1 MHGKRKGESIPGIGV
16 QNPVKKEHDKYC
28 GTRKRER
35 LACRKPRNKRA
46 NSLTLSFKENMFLSY
61 VQLDDMRYFYNMHH
75 WAGHLDVVHDQ
86 ICIYQRVILAERL
99 SFWRQEAS
107 IKAGRP
113 LKGIL
118 QWPKRKGPQSKNTCD
133 L

>member
-1 MHGKRKGESIPGIGV
+1 MIGL
-16 QNPVKKEHDKYC
+16 QEAKEQ
-28 GTRKRER
+28 
-35 LACRKPRNKRA
+35 RA
-46 NSLTLSFKENMFLSY
+46 NSLTLSFKENMSLSY
-61 VQLDDMRYFYNMHH
+61 VQLDDVRYFYNVHH

-113 LKGIL
+113 LKGLL
-118 QWPKRKGPQSKNTCD
+118 Q
-133 L
+133 